1 MANRLKMIHPDII
14 SGNQNAFVPG
24 RQIQDNI
31 LVAHE
36 AFHYLK
42 KKKIDG
48 VFEAVI
54 GFSSSKHVSLQCL
67 LL

>member
-42 KKKIDG
+42 KKKTGG
-48 VFEAVI
+48 VFEAGI
-54 GFSSSKHVSLQCL
+54 KIDMNKAYDHIK
-67 LL
+67 